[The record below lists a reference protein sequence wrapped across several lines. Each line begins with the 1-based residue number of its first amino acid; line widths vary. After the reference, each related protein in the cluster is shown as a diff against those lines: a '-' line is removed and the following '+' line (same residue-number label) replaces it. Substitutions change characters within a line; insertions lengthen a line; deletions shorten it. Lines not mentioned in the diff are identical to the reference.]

1 MKNRSTGRLGGLLFN
16 TVTLESRSP
25 GSVVPSH
32 SVTLECRSPGSVVMK
47 KGKTTDAGTLRAARH
62 SSMTLCDERR
72 SGFTLIEL
80 LVVVLI
86 IGILAAV
93 ALPQYQAA
101 VTRTRLAELQILTRS
116 IKDAE
121 ERYFMANGEYT
132 NAFSDLDIS
141 LPGTGIPNVAEYWKP
156 TDQAVCVLSAPRD
169 VYCVNSQGGSHVS
182 GWQIWLDRAE
192 NAPQTL
198 CYAYAGNKAAEKAC
212 LSMGG
217 VLRHSGN
224 GMKYY
229 AVF

>member
-1 MKNRSTGRLGGLLFN
+1 MKNFSTGRLGRLFLN
-16 TVTLESRSP
+16 AVTPESRCP
-25 GSVVPSH
+25 GPVVINK
-32 SVTLECRSPGSVVMK
+32 RN
-47 KGKTTDAGTLRAARH
+47 TTDAGTLRATRH

-141 LPGTGIPNVAEYWKP
+141 LPGTGFPDQAKNWKP
-156 TDQAVCVLSAPRD
+156 TAHTFCVLSAPRD
-169 VYCVNSQGGSHVS
+169 VYCTNSRGGALVS
-182 GWQIWLDRAE
+182 AWQIWLDQATG
-192 NAPQTL
+192 APYTL
-198 CYAYAGNKAAEKAC
+198 CYAYEENKAAEKAC

-217 VLRHSGN
+217 VLWRSEN
-224 GMKYY
+224 GMKIYQIR
-229 AVF
+229 

>member
-1 MKNRSTGRLGGLLFN
+1 MKNRCTGRLGRLFN
-16 TVTLESRSP
+16 AVIPEVAARRAR
-25 GSVVPSH
+25 GSQPY
-32 SVTLECRSPGSVVMK
+32 E
-47 KGKTTDAGTLRAARH
+47 KTTRFPIPTFGNDANGGRLR
-62 SSMTLCDERR
+62 
-72 SGFTLIEL
+72 GFTLIEL

-132 NAFSDLDIS
+132 NDFTNLDIT
-141 LPGTGIPNVAEYWKP
+141 LPGTGITDNKELWSPKKNVGC
-156 TDQAVCVLSAPRD
+156 TLSAPRD
-169 VYCVNSQGGSHVS
+169 VYCANGQAGSNVS
-182 GWQIWLDRAE
+182 AWQIWLDQAKA
-192 NAPQTL
+192 APQTL

-217 VLRHSGN
+217 ILLHASSD
-224 GMKYY
+224 MKYY
-229 AVF
+229 LVR

>member
-1 MKNRSTGRLGGLLFN
+1 MKNFSTGRLGRLFLN
-16 TVTLESRSP
+16 AVTPESRSP
-25 GSVVPSH
+25 GSVFH
-32 SVTLECRSPGSVVMK
+32 KIRNITDPGLKLS
-47 KGKTTDAGTLRAARH
+47 R
-62 SSMTLCDERR
+62 MTLFCNGKKP
-72 SGFTLIEL
+72 SICFGGFTLIEL

-141 LPGTGIPNVAEYWKP
+141 LPGTGFPDEAKNWKP
-156 TDQAVCVLSAPRD
+156 TAHTFCVLSAPRD
-169 VYCVNSQGGSHVS
+169 VYCTNSRGGALVS
-182 GWQIWLDRAE
+182 AWQIWLDQATG
-192 NAPQTL
+192 APYTL
-198 CYAYAGNKAAEKAC
+198 CYAYEENKAAEKAC

>member
-1 MKNRSTGRLGGLLFN
+1 MKNFSTGLLGRLFLN
-16 TVTLESRSP
+16 AVTPESRSP
-25 GSVVPSH
+25 GAVFH
-32 SVTLECRSPGSVVMK
+32 KIRNITDPGLKLS
-47 KGKTTDAGTLRAARH
+47 R
-62 SSMTLCDERR
+62 MTLFYNGKKPSICFG
-72 SGFTLIEL
+72 GFTLIEL

-141 LPGTGIPNVAEYWKP
+141 LPGTGFPDQAKNWKP
-156 TDQAVCVLSAPRD
+156 TSHTFCVLSAPRD
-169 VYCVNSQGGSHVS
+169 VYCTNSRGGALVS
-182 GWQIWLDRAE
+182 AWQIWLDQATG
-192 NAPQTL
+192 APYTL
-198 CYAYAGNKAAEKAC
+198 CYAYEGNKAAEKAC

>member
-1 MKNRSTGRLGGLLFN
+1 MKNFSTGRLDRLFN
-16 TVTLESRSP
+16 VVIPECFCQ
-25 GSVVPSH
+25 GSQSLKNTMRFPI
-32 SVTLECRSPGSVVMK
+32 
-47 KGKTTDAGTLRAARH
+47 TTFGHDTARGYLR
-62 SSMTLCDERR
+62 
-72 SGFTLIEL
+72 GFTLIEL

-141 LPGTGIPNVAEYWKP
+141 LPGTGVPDEANNWKP
-156 TDQAVCVLSAPRD
+156 TAHTFCVLSAPRE
-169 VYCVNSQGGSHVS
+169 VYCTNSRGGALVS
-182 GWQIWLDRAE
+182 AWQIWLDQATG
-192 NAPQTL
+192 APYTL
-198 CYAYAGNKAAEKAC
+198 CYAYEENKAAEKAC

>member
-1 MKNRSTGRLGGLLFN
+1 MKNFSTGRLGRLFHIVIQECFCRGSQPLKN
-16 TVTLESRSP
+16 TMRFP
-25 GSVVPSH
+25 I
-32 SVTLECRSPGSVVMK
+32 
-47 KGKTTDAGTLRAARH
+47 TTFGNDPARGYLR
-62 SSMTLCDERR
+62 
-72 SGFTLIEL
+72 GFTLIEL

-141 LPGTGIPNVAEYWKP
+141 LPGTGFPDQAKNWKP
-156 TDQAVCVLSAPRD
+156 TAHTFCVLSAPRD
-169 VYCVNSQGGSHVS
+169 VYCTNSRGGALVS
-182 GWQIWLDRAE
+182 AWQIWLDQATG
-192 NAPQTL
+192 APYTL
-198 CYAYAGNKAAEKAC
+198 CYAYEENKAAEKAC

>member
-1 MKNRSTGRLGGLLFN
+1 MKNFSMGRLGRLFN
-16 TVTLESRSP
+16 VLIPECFYR
-25 GSVVPSH
+25 GSQPLKN
-32 SVTLECRSPGSVVMK
+32 TMRFPI
-47 KGKTTDAGTLRAARH
+47 TTFGNNTARGYLR
-62 SSMTLCDERR
+62 
-72 SGFTLIEL
+72 GFTLIEL

-141 LPGTGIPNVAEYWKP
+141 LPGTGVP
-156 TDQAVCVLSAPRD
+156 DQAKNWRPTAHTFCVLSAPRD
-169 VYCVNSQGGSHVS
+169 VYCTNSRGGALVS
-182 GWQIWLDRAE
+182 AWQIWLDQATG
-192 NAPQTL
+192 APYTL
-198 CYAYAGNKAAEKAC
+198 CYAYEENKAAEKAC

>member
-1 MKNRSTGRLGGLLFN
+1 MKNFSPGRLGRLFLN
-16 TVTLESRSP
+16 AVTPECRSPGSIVPSHAVTLES
-25 GSVVPSH
+25 
-32 SVTLECRSPGSVVMK
+32 CSPGSVVMK

-156 TDQAVCVLSAPRD
+156 TDQAGMSIASIAKAGLTSAAGRFGWIGLRMHRKLSVMLTRKIKQRKKP
-169 VYCVNSQGGSHVS
+169 V
-182 GWQIWLDRAE
+182 
-192 NAPQTL
+192 
-198 CYAYAGNKAAEKAC
+198 
-212 LSMGG
+212 
-217 VLRHSGN
+217 
-224 GMKYY
+224 
-229 AVF
+229 

>member
-1 MKNRSTGRLGGLLFN
+1 MKNFSTGRLDRLFN
-16 TVTLESRSP
+16 VVIPECFCR
-25 GSVVPSH
+25 GSQSLKNTMRFPI
-32 SVTLECRSPGSVVMK
+32 
-47 KGKTTDAGTLRAARH
+47 TTFGNDTARGYLR
-62 SSMTLCDERR
+62 
-72 SGFTLIEL
+72 GFTLIEL

-141 LPGTGIPNVAEYWKP
+141 LPGTGVPDEANNWKP
-156 TDQAVCVLSAPRD
+156 TAHTFCVLSAPRD
-169 VYCVNSQGGSHVS
+169 VYCTNSRGGALVS
-182 GWQIWLDRAE
+182 AWQIWLDQATG
-192 NAPQTL
+192 APYTL
-198 CYAYAGNKAAEKAC
+198 CYAYEENKAAEKAC

-217 VLRHSGN
+217 VLRYSGN

-229 AVF
+229 EVF

>member
-1 MKNRSTGRLGGLLFN
+1 
-16 TVTLESRSP
+16 
-25 GSVVPSH
+25 
-32 SVTLECRSPGSVVMK
+32 
-47 KGKTTDAGTLRAARH
+47 
-62 SSMTLCDERR
+62 MTLCDERR
-72 SGFTLIEL
+72 GGFTLIEL

-132 NAFSDLDIS
+132 RVFTDLDIA
-141 LPGTGIPNVAEYWKP
+141 LPGTGVSNGAENWKP
-156 TDQAVCVLSAPRD
+156 TEHTFCVLSAPRD
-169 VYCVNSQGGSHVS
+169 VYCVNSQGGSNVS
-182 GWQIWLDRAE
+182 GWQIWLDQAE
-192 NAPQTL
+192 DAPRTL

-217 VLRHSGN
+217 VLSHTED
-224 GMKYY
+224 GMKFYL
-229 AVF
+229 VR

>member
-1 MKNRSTGRLGGLLFN
+1 MKNFSTGRLGGLFN
-16 TVTLESRSP
+16 VVIPECFYR
-25 GSVVPSH
+25 GSQP
-32 SVTLECRSPGSVVMK
+32 LK
-47 KGKTTDAGTLRAARH
+47 NTTRFPITTFGNDVGRGCLR
-62 SSMTLCDERR
+62 
-72 SGFTLIEL
+72 GFTLIEL
-80 LVVVLI
+80 LIVVLI

-132 NAFSDLDIS
+132 RDFTDLDIA
-141 LPGTGIPNVAEYWKP
+141 LPGTGVSDGAENWKP
-156 TDQAVCVLSAPRD
+156 TEHTFCVLSAPRD
-169 VYCVNSQGGSHVS
+169 VYCVNSQGGPNVS
-182 GWQIWLDRAE
+182 GWQIWLDQAE
-192 NAPQTL
+192 DAPRTL

-217 VLRHSGN
+217 ILSFTDD

-229 AVF
+229 DIR